1 MGAIVGSVGL
11 LWGSRSGSENGCC
24 GGGGIGMT
32 ASLEILGGVCVVG
45 MMVTY
50 FFTRETMGRSLEE
63 NESEDETSGVCF
75 LRCVSDPCARPHS
88 PPVAGV

>member
-1 MGAIVGSVGL
+1 MGSVGL
-11 LWGSRSGSENGCC
+11 VWGSSSRSGCC
-24 GGGGIGMT
+24 GGGIGLT
-32 ASLEILGGVCVVG
+32 ASLVILGGACVVG

-75 LRCVSDPCARPHS
+75 LRCVSNPCVRSLHS